1 MRRAFVLG
9 LMATL
14 ALAACD
20 RPAVRTQKRAPV
32 PRPAIPPGTPLVAA
46 PVHLFPDDPP
56 SPVVWNPA
64 RGAFTFKGQVLRAE
78 KLWTFDG
85 ATDGF
90 VATHG
95 EVLPSDGAGLS
106 VRVDGRDAMLRT
118 PRGLNVEGATRSLLL
133 VHLTRTAAVKRWDPT
148 VYYSTAAHGESQA
161 YFAKPVFGGHPRLND
176 TVTMVFDMRH
186 PAAGGDDWKS
196 SIIDQVRLD
205 VDDGAGGA
213 FIVHQVAIAQDPGGI
228 TPQPPAPPKADPDKA
243 KPGGATPPVAAKG
256 ETRPAAKS
264 EPKLKPQPKPAPDP
278 HQ

>member
-1 MRRAFVLG
+1 MRRALVLG
-9 LMATL
+9 LLATL

-133 VHLTRTAAVKRWDPT
+133 IRLTRTAAVKRLDPT
-148 VYYSTAAHGESQA
+148 AYYSTAAHGESQA
-161 YFAKPVFGGHPRLND
+161 YFAKPLFGGHPRLND

-213 FIVHQVAIAQDPGGI
+213 FVIHQVAIAQDPGGI
-228 TPQPPAPPKADPDKA
+228 TPQPPAPPKAEADKA
-243 KPGGATPPVAAKG
+243 P
-256 ETRPAAKS
+256 
-264 EPKLKPQPKPAPDP
+264 EPKPTAKPAPKPQSKPKPAS
-278 HQ
+278 

>member
-1 MRRAFVLG
+1 MIRRALVLAVLSIG
-9 LMATL
+9 

-20 RPAVRTQKRAPV
+20 QAAVRTPKRAP
-32 PRPAIPPGTPLVAA
+32 PPKPAVPPGTPLVAA

-64 RGAFTFKGQVLRAE
+64 RNAFTFKGQVLRAE

-85 ATDGF
+85 STDGF

-95 EVLPSDGAGLS
+95 EVLPTDGAGLS

-133 VHLTRTAAVKRWDPT
+133 IHLTRTAAVKRLDPT
-148 VYYSTAAHGESQA
+148 AYYSTAAHGESQA

-205 VDDGAGGA
+205 VDDGPGGA
-213 FIVHQVAIAQDPGGI
+213 FVIHQVAIAQDPGGVV
-228 TPQPPAPPKADPDKA
+228 PEPPAPPRAEPDKA
-243 KPGGATPPVAAKG
+243 PASKPTS
-256 ETRPAAKS
+256 KS
-264 EPKLKPQPKPAPDP
+264 EAKPAPKP
-278 HQ
+278 VP